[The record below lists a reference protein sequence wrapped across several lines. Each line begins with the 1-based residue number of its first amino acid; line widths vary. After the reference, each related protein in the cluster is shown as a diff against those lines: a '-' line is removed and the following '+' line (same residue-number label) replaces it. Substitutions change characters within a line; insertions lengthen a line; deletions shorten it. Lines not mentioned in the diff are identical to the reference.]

1 LPFVSDMPSDS
12 LATLWEAY
20 AASRERAA
28 LEIREVLDRR
38 RGARAWPQARVLD
51 LGCGDGAIAEGF
63 AAAGAR
69 VVAMDLDPW
78 RVANTAERAS
88 ARPTAGFAVIA
99 ADGHALPYRDGVFDV
114 VILSDL
120 IEHVRDP
127 RRVMREVARVLGPG
141 GVAYA
146 SIPNRL
152 SLVNLVSDPHYN
164 VPAVGMMPRWLGAW
178 CVTRLFRV
186 SHQYTVER
194 YSTWRGARRLFAE
207 AGLASTYV
215 EGWYETR
222 LRQGVVPMAP
232 ARRWLVRLSRWP
244 GVRRAVLSICRTGF
258 FRQAVLPAW
267 QFVAAKPAG

>member
-1 LPFVSDMPSDS
+1 MPSES

-20 AASRERAA
+20 AASRARAA
-28 LEIREVLDRR
+28 IEIRDALDSQP
-38 RGARAWPQARVLD
+38 APRAWPAARVLD

-63 AAAGAR
+63 AAAGAG

-78 RVANTAERAS
+78 RVANTAERAGS
-88 ARPTAGFAVIA
+88 GPSPAFAVIA
-99 ADGHALPYRDGVFDV
+99 ADGHALPFRDGVFDV

-120 IEHVRDP
+120 VEHVKDP
-127 RRVMREVARVLGPG
+127 RRVMAEVARVLRPG

-146 SIPNRL
+146 SVPNRL

-194 YSTWRGARRLFAE
+194 YFTWRGAHRLFAG
-207 AGLASTYV
+207 AGLASTCV
-215 EGWYETR
+215 EGWYERR

-244 GVRRAVLSICRTGF
+244 GVRAAIPGIARTGL
-258 FRQAVLPAW
+258 FRQLVLPAW
-267 QFVAAKPAG
+267 QFVAAKPAAPVRRGR